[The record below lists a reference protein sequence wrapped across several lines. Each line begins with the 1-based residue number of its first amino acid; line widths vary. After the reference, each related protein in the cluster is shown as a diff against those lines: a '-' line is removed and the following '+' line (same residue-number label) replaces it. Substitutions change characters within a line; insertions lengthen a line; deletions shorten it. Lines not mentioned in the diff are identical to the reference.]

1 MWLLQDDVARA
12 MAQALKA
19 GFCPTAEQVTGFFA
33 VRPEAADGGDLRVMK
48 VAGDTAEILVEG
60 VLTPKPDLL
69 AFLFGGGNTTY
80 QEITAALARAQTD
93 PAVKRA
99 VLRINSPGG
108 QMDGLFETLAALE
121 AFTKPTST
129 LASRACSAAYA
140 IAAATGKIEAVNA
153 AAEFGSSGV
162 ATKLTVDEDV
172 VELTST
178 LAPKKRPD
186 PRTPEGQAI
195 IREYLDS
202 IHELFA
208 DAIARGRG
216 VGRKVVD
223 TTFGSGATVLATDA
237 KRLGMI
243 DKIAQPA
250 LRPIGANKAVR
261 GESELGAKAMNIET
275 LKAEHPETYAAVI
288 AEGKASATP
297 VAPSPPATPSLQ
309 LVPNNPPPNASG
321 AGQERPMDLKTLRAQ
336 HPEAYEAA
344 VAEGVTQERK
354 RTKAHLHMGAQ
365 CGDLSL
371 AVDAIN
377 NGADFSDPEAQS
389 KYLAAGMNR
398 ADRAVRQQET
408 TTAAAAVEGAVVNTE
423 ARDMGDQVADLVE
436 QMLGKKAG

>member
-12 MAQALKA
+12 MAQALSA
-19 GFCPTAEQVTGFFA
+19 GFCPTADQVTGFLA
-33 VRPEAADGGDLRVMK
+33 IRPEGDGEALRVMR
-48 VAGDTAEILVEG
+48 VVGDTAEILVEG

-80 QEITAALARAQTD
+80 QEITAALARAQAD
-93 PAVKRA
+93 PKIKRA

-108 QMDGLFETLAALE
+108 LMDGLFETLAAIE
-121 AFTKPTST
+121 TFTKPRSV
-129 LASRACSAAYA
+129 LASRAASAAYA

-153 AAEFGSSGV
+153 AAEFGSIGV
-162 ATKLTVDEDV
+162 VTKLAVDDDL
-172 VELTST
+172 VEITST

-186 PRTPEGQAI
+186 PRTPEGKAV

-202 IHELFA
+202 IHDLFA

-223 TTFGSGATVLATDA
+223 TTFGSGATVLATEA
-237 KRLGMI
+237 RRLGMI

-250 LRPIGANKAVR
+250 QRPSGANKSVR

-288 AEGKASATP
+288 AEGKASATA
-297 VAPSPPATPSLQ
+297 VAPSPPATPGLQ
-309 LVPNNPPPNASG
+309 LVPNPTNSASG

-336 HPEAYEAA
+336 HPEAFEAA

-365 CGDLSL
+365 CGDMSL
-371 AVDAIN
+371 AVEAIT
-377 NGADFSDPEAQS
+377 NGADFSDPEVQS
-389 KYLAAGMNR
+389 KYFGAGMNR
-398 ADRAVRQQET
+398 SDRSVRQQET
-408 TTAAAAVEGAVVNTE
+408 TAAAATVEGAAGTT
-423 ARDMGDQVADLVE
+423 ATPDMGDRVADLLE
-436 QMLGKKAG
+436 GMLGKKAG